1 MRNRQE
7 EIRSK
12 GFDMINSRRGYEGP
26 IEYGKI
32 KVGTKTLDDAVLNL
46 GSMPKIR
53 HDFGNKAFVLQAISE
68 RNLPLIREISNYFY
82 NTNGIYSK
90 VCDYFAYL
98 YRYDWY
104 ITPEIK
110 DESEKSFE
118 KALVDFN
125 NILGYLDNSHVKK
138 VCGDIASEVV
148 KNGAY
153 YGYIS
158 PSKDGLVLQ
167 QLPINYCRT
176 RFNIGDMPVIEFDMR
191 FFDENF
197 RDVNYRMK
205 ILRMFPKEFQKGYVL
220 YKQGKLEPDTEYYP
234 LGRRDSHLVNTNTQ
248 LNWRPGYWYT
258 LEPGSAVK
266 FCFNNG
272 DQPLFINAIPAILDL
287 DAAQD
292 LDRRKQMQQ
301 LLKIVIQKLPLD
313 KNGDLIFDVDEA
325 RDIHNNAVEMLQHA
339 IGVDVLT
346 TFADVQVEDMAD
358 SNTTTTS
365 DDLERVERT
374 VYNSLGV
381 SKNLFNTDSNLSL
394 EKSILQDESTMRVL
408 LLQFNSF
415 FDKITQQ
422 LGSNKKKYNYRFY
435 MLETTQY
442 NYQNLAKMYKDQ
454 VQMGYSKMLPQIAM
468 GHSQS
473 SIIHTAFFENKVL
486 KLSEIMIPPLMSS
499 TLNADSI
506 LGTNNQNNNSKNQ
519 KTSEETKSTNS
530 STTKTVK
537 SSDGAG
543 RPEKAD
549 SEKSEK
555 TIQNKESM

>member
-26 IEYGKI
+26 IDYGRI

-53 HDFGNKAFVLQAISE
+53 HDFGNKAFILQAISE

-118 KALVDFN
+118 KALIDFN

-158 PSKDGLVLQ
+158 PSRDGLILQ

-234 LGRRDSHLVNTNTQ
+234 LGRRNSHLVNTNTQ

-301 LLKIVIQKLPLD
+301 LLKIVIQKLPFD

-325 RDIHNNAVEMLQHA
+325 RDIHNNAVDMLQHA

-519 KTSEETKSTNS
+519 KTSEETKSTA

-537 SSDGAG
+537 TSDGAG

>member
-26 IEYGKI
+26 IDYGKI

-53 HDFGNKAFVLQAISE
+53 HDFGNKAFILQAISE

-118 KALVDFN
+118 KALIDFN
-125 NILGYLDNSHVKK
+125 NILGYLDNSHIKK

-234 LGRRDSHLVNTNTQ
+234 LGRRNSHLVNTNTQ
-248 LNWRPGYWYT
+248 LNWRSGYWYT

-301 LLKIVIQKLPLD
+301 LLKIVIQKLPFD

-325 RDIHNNAVEMLQHA
+325 RDIHNNAVDMLQHA

-519 KTSEETKSTNS
+519 KTSEETKSTA

-537 SSDGAG
+537 TSDGAG

>member
-26 IEYGKI
+26 IDYGKI

-53 HDFGNKAFVLQAISE
+53 HDFGNKAFILQAISE

-118 KALVDFN
+118 KALIDFN

-158 PSKDGLVLQ
+158 PSRDGLVLQ

-519 KTSEETKSTNS
+519 KTSEETKTTA

-537 SSDGAG
+537 TSDGAG

>member
-1 MRNRQE
+1 
-7 EIRSK
+7 
-12 GFDMINSRRGYEGP
+12 MINSRRGYEGP
-26 IEYGKI
+26 IDYGKI

-53 HDFGNKAFVLQAISE
+53 HDFGNKAFILQAISE

-118 KALVDFN
+118 KALIDFN

-158 PSKDGLVLQ
+158 PSRDGLVLQ

-234 LGRRDSHLVNTNTQ
+234 LSRRDTHLVNTNTQ

-519 KTSEETKSTNS
+519 KTSEETKSTA

-537 SSDGAG
+537 TSDGAG

>member
-26 IEYGKI
+26 IDYGKI

-53 HDFGNKAFVLQAISE
+53 HDFGNKAFILQAISE

-118 KALVDFN
+118 KALIDFN

-158 PSKDGLVLQ
+158 PSRDGLVLQ

-506 LGTNNQNNNSKNQ
+506 LGTNNQNNNLKNQ
-519 KTSEETKSTNS
+519 KTSEETKSTA

-537 SSDGAG
+537 TSDGAG

>member
-26 IEYGKI
+26 IDYGKI

-53 HDFGNKAFVLQAISE
+53 HDFGNKAFILQAISE

-118 KALVDFN
+118 KALIDFN

-158 PSKDGLVLQ
+158 PSRDGLILQ

-301 LLKIVIQKLPLD
+301 LLKIVIQKLPFD

-325 RDIHNNAVEMLQHA
+325 RDIHNNAVDMLQHA

-519 KTSEETKSTNS
+519 KTSEETKSTA

-537 SSDGAG
+537 TSDGAG

>member
-1 MRNRQE
+1 
-7 EIRSK
+7 
-12 GFDMINSRRGYEGP
+12 MINSRRGYEGP
-26 IEYGKI
+26 IDYGKI

-53 HDFGNKAFVLQAISE
+53 HDFGNKAFILQAISE

-118 KALVDFN
+118 KALIDFN

-158 PSKDGLVLQ
+158 PSRDGLVLQ

-234 LGRRDSHLVNTNTQ
+234 LGRRDTHLVNTNTQ

-506 LGTNNQNNNSKNQ
+506 LGTNNQNGNSKNQ
-519 KTSEETKSTNS
+519 KTSEETKSTA

-537 SSDGAG
+537 TSDGAG

>member
-1 MRNRQE
+1 
-7 EIRSK
+7 
-12 GFDMINSRRGYEGP
+12 MINSRRGYEGP
-26 IEYGKI
+26 IDYGKI

-53 HDFGNKAFVLQAISE
+53 HDFGNKAFILQAISE

-158 PSKDGLVLQ
+158 PSRDGLVLQ

-176 RFNIGDMPVIEFDMR
+176 RFNIGDIPVIEFDMR

-234 LGRRDSHLVNTNTQ
+234 LGRRSSNLVNTNTQ

-519 KTSEETKSTNS
+519 KTSEEIK

-537 SSDGAG
+537 TGDGAG

>member
-26 IEYGKI
+26 IDYGKI

-53 HDFGNKAFVLQAISE
+53 HDFGNKAFILQAISE

-118 KALVDFN
+118 KALIDFN

-158 PSKDGLVLQ
+158 PSRDGLVLQ

-176 RFNIGDMPVIEFDMR
+176 RFNIGDMPIIEFDMR

-301 LLKIVIQKLPLD
+301 LLKIVIQKLPFD

-325 RDIHNNAVEMLQHA
+325 RDIHNNAVDMLQHA

-519 KTSEETKSTNS
+519 KTSEETKSTA

-537 SSDGAG
+537 TSDGAG

>member
-26 IEYGKI
+26 IDYGKI

-53 HDFGNKAFVLQAISE
+53 HDFGNKAFILQAISE

-118 KALVDFN
+118 KALIDFN

-158 PSKDGLVLQ
+158 PSRDGLVLQ

-313 KNGDLIFDVDEA
+313 KNGDLIFDIDEA

-486 KLSEIMIPPLMSS
+486 RLSEIMIPPLMSS

-506 LGTNNQNNNSKNQ
+506 LGINNQNSNSKNQ
-519 KTSEETKSTNS
+519 KTSEETKSTA

-537 SSDGAG
+537 TSDGAG

>member
-26 IEYGKI
+26 IDYGKI

-53 HDFGNKAFVLQAISE
+53 HDFGNKAFILQAISE

-118 KALVDFN
+118 KALIDFN

-158 PSKDGLVLQ
+158 PSRDGLVLQ

-506 LGTNNQNNNSKNQ
+506 LGTNNQNGNSKNQ
-519 KTSEETKSTNS
+519 KTSEETKSTA

-537 SSDGAG
+537 TSDGAG

>member
-1 MRNRQE
+1 
-7 EIRSK
+7 
-12 GFDMINSRRGYEGP
+12 MINSRRGYEGP
-26 IEYGKI
+26 IDYGKI

-53 HDFGNKAFVLQAISE
+53 HDFGNKAFILQAISE

-118 KALVDFN
+118 KALIDFN

-138 VCGDIASEVV
+138 VCGDIASDVV

-158 PSKDGLVLQ
+158 PSRDGLVLQ

-234 LGRRDSHLVNTNTQ
+234 LGRRDTHLVNTNTQ

-519 KTSEETKSTNS
+519 KTSEETKSTA

-537 SSDGAG
+537 TSDGAG

>member
-26 IEYGKI
+26 IDYGKI

-53 HDFGNKAFVLQAISE
+53 HDFGNKAFILQAISE

-118 KALVDFN
+118 KALIDFN

-158 PSKDGLVLQ
+158 PSRDGLVLQ

-301 LLKIVIQKLPLD
+301 LLKIVIQKLPFD

-519 KTSEETKSTNS
+519 KTSEETKSTA

-537 SSDGAG
+537 TSDGAG

>member
-26 IEYGKI
+26 IDYGKI
-32 KVGTKTLDDAVLNL
+32 KDGTKTLDDAVLNL

-53 HDFGNKAFVLQAISE
+53 HDFGNKAFILQAISE

-118 KALVDFN
+118 KALIDFN

-158 PSKDGLVLQ
+158 PSRDGLVLQ

-301 LLKIVIQKLPLD
+301 LLKIVIQKLPFD

-325 RDIHNNAVEMLQHA
+325 RDIHNNAVDMLQHA

-519 KTSEETKSTNS
+519 KTSEETKSTA

-537 SSDGAG
+537 TSDGAG

>member
-26 IEYGKI
+26 IDYGKI

-53 HDFGNKAFVLQAISE
+53 HDFGNKAFILQAISE

-118 KALVDFN
+118 KALIDFN

-158 PSKDGLVLQ
+158 PSRDGLVLQ

-220 YKQGKLEPDTEYYP
+220 YKQGKLEPDIEYYP

-506 LGTNNQNNNSKNQ
+506 LGTNNQNGNSKNQ
-519 KTSEETKSTNS
+519 KTSEETKSTA

-537 SSDGAG
+537 TSDGAG

>member
-26 IEYGKI
+26 IDYGKI

-53 HDFGNKAFVLQAISE
+53 HDFGNKAFILQAISE

-118 KALVDFN
+118 KALIDFN
-125 NILGYLDNSHVKK
+125 NILGYLDNSHIKK

-158 PSKDGLVLQ
+158 PSRDGLVLQ

-234 LGRRDSHLVNTNTQ
+234 LGRRDTHLVNTNTQ

-519 KTSEETKSTNS
+519 KTSEETKSTA

-537 SSDGAG
+537 TSDGAG

>member
-26 IEYGKI
+26 IDYGKI

-53 HDFGNKAFVLQAISE
+53 HDFGNKAFILQAISE

-118 KALVDFN
+118 KALIDFN

-158 PSKDGLVLQ
+158 PSRDGLVLQ

-234 LGRRDSHLVNTNTQ
+234 LGRRDNHLVNTNTQ

-301 LLKIVIQKLPLD
+301 LLKIVIQKLPFD

-325 RDIHNNAVEMLQHA
+325 RDIHNNAVDMLQHA

-454 VQMGYSKMLPQIAM
+454 VQMGYSKMLPQRAM

-519 KTSEETKSTNS
+519 KTSEETKSTA

-537 SSDGAG
+537 TSDGAG

>member
-1 MRNRQE
+1 
-7 EIRSK
+7 
-12 GFDMINSRRGYEGP
+12 MINSRRGYEGP
-26 IEYGKI
+26 IDYGKI

-53 HDFGNKAFVLQAISE
+53 HDFGNKAFILQAISE

-158 PSKDGLVLQ
+158 PSRDGLVLQ

-519 KTSEETKSTNS
+519 KTSEETKSTT

-537 SSDGAG
+537 TSDGAG

>member
-26 IEYGKI
+26 IDYGKI

-53 HDFGNKAFVLQAISE
+53 HDFGNKAFILQAISE

-118 KALVDFN
+118 KALIDFN
-125 NILGYLDNSHVKK
+125 NILGYLDNSHIKK

-158 PSKDGLVLQ
+158 PSRDGLILQ

-234 LGRRDSHLVNTNTQ
+234 LGRRNSHLVNTNTQ

-258 LEPGSAVK
+258 LELGSAVK

-301 LLKIVIQKLPLD
+301 LLKIVIQKLPFD

-325 RDIHNNAVEMLQHA
+325 RDIHNNAVDMLQHA

-519 KTSEETKSTNS
+519 KTSEETKSTA
-530 STTKTVK
+530 STTKAVK
-537 SSDGAG
+537 TSDGAG

>member
-26 IEYGKI
+26 IDYGKI

-53 HDFGNKAFVLQAISE
+53 HDFGNKAFILQAISE

-118 KALVDFN
+118 KALIDFN
-125 NILGYLDNSHVKK
+125 NILGYLDNSHIKK

-205 ILRMFPKEFQKGYVL
+205 ILRMFPKEFQKGYIL

-234 LGRRDSHLVNTNTQ
+234 LGRRNSYLVNTNTQ

-301 LLKIVIQKLPLD
+301 LLKIVIQKLPFD

-325 RDIHNNAVEMLQHA
+325 RDIHNNAVDMLQHA

-519 KTSEETKSTNS
+519 KTSEETKSTA

-537 SSDGAG
+537 TSDGAG

>member
-26 IEYGKI
+26 IDYGKI

-53 HDFGNKAFVLQAISE
+53 HDFGNKAFILQAISE

-104 ITPEIK
+104 ITPEIR

-118 KALVDFN
+118 KALIDFN

-158 PSKDGLVLQ
+158 PSRDGLVLQ

-506 LGTNNQNNNSKNQ
+506 LGTNNQNSNSKNQ
-519 KTSEETKSTNS
+519 KTSEETKSTA

-537 SSDGAG
+537 TSDGAG

>member
-26 IEYGKI
+26 IDYGKI

-53 HDFGNKAFVLQAISE
+53 HDFGNKAFILQAISE

-118 KALVDFN
+118 KALIDFN

-138 VCGDIASEVV
+138 VCGDIASDVV

-158 PSKDGLVLQ
+158 PSRDGLVLQ

-234 LGRRDSHLVNTNTQ
+234 LGRRDTHLVNTNTQ

-519 KTSEETKSTNS
+519 KTSEETKSTA

-537 SSDGAG
+537 TSDGAG

>member
-26 IEYGKI
+26 IDYGKI

-53 HDFGNKAFVLQAISE
+53 HDFGNKAFILQAISE

-118 KALVDFN
+118 KALIDFN

-158 PSKDGLVLQ
+158 PSRDGLVLQ

-176 RFNIGDMPVIEFDMR
+176 RFNIGDIPVIEFDMR

-234 LGRRDSHLVNTNTQ
+234 LGRRSSNLVNTNTQ

-313 KNGDLIFDVDEA
+313 KNGDLIFDIDEA

-519 KTSEETKSTNS
+519 KTSEEIK

-537 SSDGAG
+537 TGDGAG

>member
-26 IEYGKI
+26 IDYGKI

-53 HDFGNKAFVLQAISE
+53 HDFGNKAFILQAISE

-118 KALVDFN
+118 KALIDFN

-158 PSKDGLVLQ
+158 PSRDGLVLQ

-234 LGRRDSHLVNTNTQ
+234 LGRRDNHLVNTNTQ

-301 LLKIVIQKLPLD
+301 LLKIVIQKLPFD

-325 RDIHNNAVEMLQHA
+325 RDIHNNAVDMLQHA

-519 KTSEETKSTNS
+519 KTSEETKSTA

-537 SSDGAG
+537 TSDGAG

-549 SEKSEK
+549 IEKSEK

>member
-26 IEYGKI
+26 IDYGKI

-53 HDFGNKAFVLQAISE
+53 HDFGNKAFILQAISE

-104 ITPEIK
+104 ITPEIR

-118 KALVDFN
+118 KALIDFN

-158 PSKDGLVLQ
+158 PSRDGLVLQ

-234 LGRRDSHLVNTNTQ
+234 LGRRSSHLVNTNTQ

-519 KTSEETKSTNS
+519 KTSEEIK

-537 SSDGAG
+537 TGDGAG

>member
-26 IEYGKI
+26 IDYGKI

-53 HDFGNKAFVLQAISE
+53 HDFGNKAFILQAISE

-118 KALVDFN
+118 KALIDFN

-138 VCGDIASEVV
+138 VCGDIASEVI

-158 PSKDGLVLQ
+158 PSRDGLVLQ

-234 LGRRDSHLVNTNTQ
+234 LGRRDTHLVNTNTQ

-519 KTSEETKSTNS
+519 KTSEETKSTA

-537 SSDGAG
+537 TSDGAG

>member
-1 MRNRQE
+1 
-7 EIRSK
+7 
-12 GFDMINSRRGYEGP
+12 MINSRRGYEGP
-26 IEYGKI
+26 IDYGKI

-53 HDFGNKAFVLQAISE
+53 HDFGNKAFILQAISE

-104 ITPEIK
+104 ITPEIR

-118 KALVDFN
+118 KALIDFN

-158 PSKDGLVLQ
+158 PSRDGLVLQ

-506 LGTNNQNNNSKNQ
+506 LGTNNQNSNSKNQ
-519 KTSEETKSTNS
+519 KTSEETKSTA

-537 SSDGAG
+537 TSDGAG

>member
-26 IEYGKI
+26 IDYGKI

-53 HDFGNKAFVLQAISE
+53 HDFGNKAFILQAISE

-118 KALVDFN
+118 KTLIDFN

-158 PSKDGLVLQ
+158 PSRDGLVLQ

-234 LGRRDSHLVNTNTQ
+234 LGRRNSHLVNTNAQ

-301 LLKIVIQKLPLD
+301 LLKIVIQKLPFD

-325 RDIHNNAVEMLQHA
+325 RDIHNNAVDMLQHA

-519 KTSEETKSTNS
+519 KTSEETKSTA

-537 SSDGAG
+537 TSDGAG

>member
-26 IEYGKI
+26 IDYGKI

-53 HDFGNKAFVLQAISE
+53 HDFGNKAFILQAISE

-118 KALVDFN
+118 KALIDFN
-125 NILGYLDNSHVKK
+125 NILGYLDNSHIKK

-234 LGRRDSHLVNTNTQ
+234 LGRHNSHLVNTNTQ

-301 LLKIVIQKLPLD
+301 LLKIVIQKLPFD

-325 RDIHNNAVEMLQHA
+325 RDIHNNAVDMLQHA

-473 SIIHTAFFENKVL
+473 SIINTAFFENKVL

-519 KTSEETKSTNS
+519 KTSEETKSTA

-537 SSDGAG
+537 TSDGAG

>member
-26 IEYGKI
+26 IDYGKI

-53 HDFGNKAFVLQAISE
+53 HDFGNKAFILQAISE

-118 KALVDFN
+118 KALIDFN

-158 PSKDGLVLQ
+158 PSRDGLVLQ

-234 LGRRDSHLVNTNTQ
+234 LGRRNSHLVNTNTQ

-394 EKSILQDESTMRVL
+394 EKSILQDESTMRIL

-506 LGTNNQNNNSKNQ
+506 LGINNQNSNSKNQ
-519 KTSEETKSTNS
+519 KTSEETKSTA

-537 SSDGAG
+537 TSDGAG

>member
-26 IEYGKI
+26 IDYGKI

-53 HDFGNKAFVLQAISE
+53 HDFGNKAFILQAISE

-118 KALVDFN
+118 KALIDFN

-234 LGRRDSHLVNTNTQ
+234 LGRHDSHLVNTNTQ

-301 LLKIVIQKLPLD
+301 LLKIVIQKLPFD

-325 RDIHNNAVEMLQHA
+325 RDIHNNAVDMLQHA

-519 KTSEETKSTNS
+519 KTSEEIKSTA

-537 SSDGAG
+537 TSDGAG

>member
-26 IEYGKI
+26 IDYGKI

-53 HDFGNKAFVLQAISE
+53 HDFGNKAFILQAISE

-118 KALVDFN
+118 KALIDFN

-158 PSKDGLVLQ
+158 PSRDGLILQ

-506 LGTNNQNNNSKNQ
+506 LGTNNQNGNSKNQ
-519 KTSEETKSTNS
+519 KTSEETKSTA

-537 SSDGAG
+537 TSDGAG

>member
-12 GFDMINSRRGYEGP
+12 GFDMINPRRGYEGP
-26 IEYGKI
+26 IDYGKI

-53 HDFGNKAFVLQAISE
+53 HDFGNKAFILQAISE

-118 KALVDFN
+118 KALIDFN

-158 PSKDGLVLQ
+158 PSRDGLVLQ

-234 LGRRDSHLVNTNTQ
+234 LGRRDTHLVNTNTQ
-248 LNWRPGYWYT
+248 LNWRPSYWYT

-519 KTSEETKSTNS
+519 KTSEETKSTA

-537 SSDGAG
+537 TSDGAG

>member
-1 MRNRQE
+1 LRNRQE

-26 IEYGKI
+26 IDYGKI

-53 HDFGNKAFVLQAISE
+53 HDFGNKAFILQAISE

-158 PSKDGLVLQ
+158 PSRDGLVLQ

-519 KTSEETKSTNS
+519 KTSEETKSTT

-537 SSDGAG
+537 TSDGAG

>member
-26 IEYGKI
+26 IDYGKI

-53 HDFGNKAFVLQAISE
+53 HDFGNKAFILQAISE

-118 KALVDFN
+118 KALIDFN

-158 PSKDGLVLQ
+158 PSRDGLVLQ

-234 LGRRDSHLVNTNTQ
+234 LGRRDNHLVNTNTQ

-301 LLKIVIQKLPLD
+301 LLKIVIQKLPFD

-325 RDIHNNAVEMLQHA
+325 RDIHNNAVDMLQHA

-519 KTSEETKSTNS
+519 KTSEETKSTA

-537 SSDGAG
+537 TSDGAG

-555 TIQNKESM
+555 TIQNKESR